1 MTGGAA
7 EFDAVRRL
15 ERFWSHAWPAETMQD
30 RAGWFYRM
38 DRGVS
43 HRANSVLAAACE
55 GDMPLSARIDAVE
68 AAYRDRGLA
77 PCFQL
82 SPTTQPEGL
91 EAALADR
98 GYTIADASKVQ
109 VAPVAAL
116 LSLPCP
122 HAVTLA
128 DTPDDLWLD
137 TGYPGPDRPIRAGIV
152 GRIALARRFATLS
165 IDGTPAAI
173 GAIAWDSDVAGI
185 FSMKTAPEFRRRSA
199 ATAILAAL
207 ARLVAEAGV
216 ATMTLQVETDNDGA
230 RRLYAGL
237 GFTTLYRYWYRS
249 LPA

>member
-1 MTGGAA
+1 
-7 EFDAVRRL
+7 V
-15 ERFWSHAWPAETMQD
+15 
-30 RAGWFYRM
+30 
-38 DRGVS
+38 
-43 HRANSVLAAACE
+43 
-55 GDMPLSARIDAVE
+55 
-68 AAYRDRGLA
+68 GLV

-82 SPTTQPEGL
+82 SCTTRPEGL

-116 LSLPCP
+116 LPLPCP
-122 HAVTLA
+122 YAVTLTE
-128 DTPDDLWLD
+128 TPDELWLD
-137 TGYPGPDRPIRAGIV
+137 TGYPGPDQPVRAGIV

-165 IDGTPAAI
+165 IDGVPAAI
-173 GAIAWDSDVAGI
+173 GAIAWDSEVAGI
-185 FSMKTAPEFRRRSA
+185 FSMKTAPEFRRRGA

-207 ARLVAEAGV
+207 ARLVAEAGI

-237 GFTTLYRYWYRS
+237 GFSTLYRYWYRS